1 MVLETNEHTLQK
13 ERNFPMLRIPDID
26 DPKISQ
32 KLTFLGIDI
41 NVFMGD
47 LSTLSLS
54 LVLVAAL
61 FRHLEGPK
69 EIHKQTHMVNQLF
82 IASF

>member
-1 MVLETNEHTLQK
+1 MT
-13 ERNFPMLRIPDID
+13 I
-26 DPKISQ
+26 
-32 KLTFLGIDI
+32 KLAKNWRFWGIDI
-41 NVFMGD
+41 NVFMGH

-69 EIHKQTHMVNQLF
+69 EICKQTH
-82 IASF
+82 IRPR

>member
-1 MVLETNEHTLQK
+1 MTL
-13 ERNFPMLRIPDID
+13 
-26 DPKISQ
+26 
-32 KLTFLGIDI
+32 KLSKNWRFWGIDI

-47 LSTLSLS
+47 PSTLPLS

-69 EIHKQTHMVNQLF
+69 EIHKQTHMVTSLF
-82 IASF
+82 LDLYNTIGNF

>member
-1 MVLETNEHTLQK
+1 MT
-13 ERNFPMLRIPDID
+13 I
-26 DPKISQ
+26 
-32 KLTFLGIDI
+32 KLAKNWRFWGIDI
-41 NVFMGD
+41 NVFMGH

-69 EIHKQTHMVNQLF
+69 EICKQTHMVTSLFLDLF
-82 IASF
+82 IFISCS

>member
-1 MVLETNEHTLQK
+1 MTLELAKNW
-13 ERNFPMLRIPDID
+13 RFW
-26 DPKISQ
+26 
-32 KLTFLGIDI
+32 GIDI

-61 FRHLEGPK
+61 YMYNTIGNF
-69 EIHKQTHMVNQLF
+69 
-82 IASF
+82 